1 MKHGTSKIAASVL
14 ALVLASPAAAQQPP
28 AQTPPPANPADVA
41 SLDAILTALYDVIS
55 GPAGQAR
62 DWDRFYSLFYPG
74 ARLIPTGRAQD
85 GSVRARVLTPQEY
98 REGSGRML
106 EERGFFEVEIGRTV
120 EEFGNIVHAFS
131 AYESKNT
138 PQDPQ
143 PFARGINSIQLLRGP
158 DRWYVLSI
166 FWDSERADNPIPAK
180 YLNK

>member
-1 MKHGTSKIAASVL
+1 MILLHQV
-14 ALVLASPAAAQQPP
+14 VERR
-28 AQTPPPANPADVA
+28 PADAEQLGRSADIIV
-41 SLDAILTALYDVIS
+41 
-55 GPAGQAR
+55 GPGQR
-62 DWDRFYSLFYPG
+62 LVDG
-74 ARLIPTGRAQD
+74 APVGHLAGRAQID
-85 GSVRARVLTPQEY
+85 GQRFAFPAVRA
-98 REGSGRML
+98 GK
-106 EERGFFEVEIGRTV
+106 VEIGRTV